1 MSGAFT
7 AIMLLLTEFISQE
20 ETRRSYFICK
30 SIRKISMMMLG
41 KRTGADLLFSGGV
54 VGGGYVHVMKFFR
67 QKTHSYVEARIAE
80 VDEILESNDG
90 SGSTWFESIGG
101 NERKVR
107 SFGVGGRQ
115 QDPLFRTVF
124 DVYNSKVDGE
134 YQTQPGVQKWS
145 PGVVEEVT
153 DDKIPASSNESVILP
168 ESMIR
173 LGKQLK
179 ELVGLQSVN
188 TALLA
193 ELHGCADRFD
203 ELAISQ
209 RAEQEE
215 RDELRAENAE
225 LESEVLEANHKI
237 SIMEDV
243 MGEFCGPAA
252 MEETRKRLSRDETES
267 SGLKRKSRDGGGD

>member
-7 AIMLLLTEFISQE
+7 AIMLLLTDLISQE
-20 ETRRSYFICK
+20 
-30 SIRKISMMMLG
+30 
-41 KRTGADLLFSGGV
+41 V
-54 VGGGYVHVMKFFR
+54 V
-67 QKTHSYVEARIAE
+67 
-80 VDEILESNDG
+80 
-90 SGSTWFESIGG
+90 
-101 NERKVR
+101 
-107 SFGVGGRQ
+107 
-115 QDPLFRTVF
+115 
-124 DVYNSKVDGE
+124 
-134 YQTQPGVQKWS
+134 
-145 PGVVEEVT
+145 

-168 ESMIR
+168 ESRIR

-225 LESEVLEANHKI
+225 LESEVLDVKKALDEANHEVLDVKKALDEANHKL

-267 SGLKRKSRDGGGD
+267 SGLKRKSRDDGRV

>member
-1 MSGAFT
+1 MYS
-7 AIMLLLTEFISQE
+7 
-20 ETRRSYFICK
+20 
-30 SIRKISMMMLG
+30 
-41 KRTGADLLFSGGV
+41 
-54 VGGGYVHVMKFFR
+54 
-67 QKTHSYVEARIAE
+67 
-80 VDEILESNDG
+80 
-90 SGSTWFESIGG
+90 
-101 NERKVR
+101 
-107 SFGVGGRQ
+107 
-115 QDPLFRTVF
+115 
-124 DVYNSKVDGE
+124 SKVDGE
-134 YQTQPGVQKWS
+134 YHTQPGVQKWS

-225 LESEVLEANHKI
+225 LESEVLDVKKALDEANHKI

-243 MGEFCGPAA
+243 MVDVCGPAA

-267 SGLKRKSRDGGGD
+267 SGLKRKSRDGGD

>member
-1 MSGAFT
+1 MIGAFT
-7 AIMLLLTEFISQE
+7 AIMLLLTDLISQE
-20 ETRRSYFICK
+20 
-30 SIRKISMMMLG
+30 
-41 KRTGADLLFSGGV
+41 V
-54 VGGGYVHVMKFFR
+54 V
-67 QKTHSYVEARIAE
+67 
-80 VDEILESNDG
+80 
-90 SGSTWFESIGG
+90 
-101 NERKVR
+101 
-107 SFGVGGRQ
+107 
-115 QDPLFRTVF
+115 
-124 DVYNSKVDGE
+124 
-134 YQTQPGVQKWS
+134 
-145 PGVVEEVT
+145 

-173 LGKQLK
+173 LGKLLK

-225 LESEVLEANHKI
+225 LESEVLDVKKALDEANHEL